1 MPRSILRPL
10 IQTRACHATRR
21 LIGGTS
27 KLLQSLSPPRCLLCK
42 ENHDRPH
49 AICANCEGLLPRNS
63 RACCQ
68 CGLPLG
74 AAVPAGARQI
84 EPSEHCGACRRGPPR
99 FQHTL
104 APFLMQAGMQELIH
118 LWKFQGQSHLT
129 SLLAVLFTS
138 AIAPRTVRQIPR
150 SAVLVPIPTQWHRQI
165 VRGFDHTWLLAQ
177 ALRWHLPGDNKINPW
192 LRNTGFL
199 KPQHRLDR
207 RDRMKRGRDRFSAHP
222 NAAGEHIILIDD
234 VMTTGATARSAAAA
248 FAAVGAQSITMWCLA
263 RTPAPED
270 KRTDTLR

>member
-1 MPRSILRPL
+1 MIL
-10 IQTRACHATRR
+10 TRA
-21 LIGGTS
+21 GGGARGLLAS
-27 KLLQSLSPPRCLLCK
+27 ARKLAQWLSPPCCLLCK
-42 ENHDRPH
+42 ERHHRQQ
-49 AICANCEGLLPRNS
+49 AICISCEKALPRNIS
-63 RACCQ
+63 ACRQ
-68 CGLPLG
+68 CGLPLVAG
-74 AAVPAGARQI
+74 ITPSPAKA
-84 EPSEHCGACRRGPPR
+84 PR
-99 FQHTL
+99 FECCVNCQRHPPPFQKTL
-104 APFLMQAGMQELIH
+104 APFLMHTGMRDLIH

-248 FAAVGAQSITMWCLA
+248 FAAVGAQSITVWCIA